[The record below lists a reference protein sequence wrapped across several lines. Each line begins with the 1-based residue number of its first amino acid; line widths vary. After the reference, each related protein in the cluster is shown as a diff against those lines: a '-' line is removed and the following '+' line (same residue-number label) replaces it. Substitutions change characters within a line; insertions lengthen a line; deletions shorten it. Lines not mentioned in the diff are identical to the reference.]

1 MRHLLATLLLLAI
14 TTMVAA
20 QKPWGELS
28 VKQQHS
34 ILRSKGV
41 PKEVR
46 SIIVRCDELTESE
59 RLAAWEVVVGW
70 GPQKS
75 KRLSS
80 PYLYL
85 YERLRPEDGSA
96 ARSDVALLQRYPKY
110 MLARWGSEGHDF
122 DIYNYAYSV
131 ATLCATDPAVERA
144 TIVKS
149 LKKGASRH
157 NEELL
162 AAFDHCLVIATESV
176 ALGRGVAY
184 ISAEINPYDISV
196 AEIDAAIYDAAS
208 ERYATPR
215 YNRLTTTDEITIAE
229 ELMTYEGAYYEAVT
243 SAECEALSLTMI
255 WCWSAYDSSMML
267 ADSAGEQ
274 YLLPAKLYLLPDG
287 RIYALR
293 VSQGGNVESL
303 VVGCIE
309 EGRLRIL
316 GEMSVEMGE
325 LQGVKCND
333 EGLYISV
340 ERGYKSLY
348 YLVSAI

>member
-1 MRHLLATLLLLAI
+1 MRHLLATLALLAI

-28 VKQQHS
+28 AKKQHS
-34 ILRSKGV
+34 ILGAKV
-41 PKEVR
+41 MPKEVR

-122 DIYNYAYSV
+122 DIYNYVYSV

-196 AEIDAAIYDAAS
+196 AEIDAAIYGAAS
-208 ERYATPR
+208 ASYDMPR
-215 YNRLTTTDEITIAE
+215 YNRLTTREEIIVAE
-229 ELMTYEGAYYEAVT
+229 VLMDYEGAYFEAVP
-243 SAECEALSLTMI
+243 SAECDSLSLTMI
-255 WCWSAYDSSMML
+255 WCWRAYDSYVVL
-267 ADSAGEQ
+267 TDSVGEQ
-274 YLLPAKLYLLPDG
+274 YQLPAMLYLLPDG
-287 RIYALR
+287 GIYALR
-293 VSQGGNVESL
+293 VDEAKSVESL
-303 VVGCIE
+303 VVGCVE
-309 EGRLRIL
+309 EGRLRIF
-316 GEMSVEMGE
+316 GEMAVEMGV
-325 LQGVKCND
+325 LKGVKCND

-340 ERGYKSLY
+340 EREGKSLY
-348 YLVSAI
+348 YLLSAI